1 MIGREQHGL
10 YLLKEHNVN
19 GNSITSHSLV
29 ARKLPNS
36 ELWHRRMGHVPLPVL
51 KKFPSISN
59 SCSSALEQ
67 CDICPMARQTRIPF
81 KHSLTT
87 SVTYFELIHMDVWGP
102 YKITIYNG
110 MNYFLTLVDD
120 YSRWTWVF
128 LLRLKSDVSS
138 VIKTFLAMILNQ
150 FEKHVKV
157 FRTDNGSEFF
167 NNTCGELFKT
177 HGILHQSSC
186 PYTPQQNGVVER
198 RHRHLLETARAIKFQ
213 GNLPSKFWGCCV
225 EAAA

>member
-1 MIGREQHGL
+1 MLYVPTFKFNLLSVSKATKQLNCCISFYPDFCTFQDLSNGRVKMIGREQHGL

-81 KHSLTT
+81 THSLTAST
-87 SVTYFELIHMDVWGP
+87 TCFELIHMDVWGP
-102 YKITIYNG
+102 YKITTYNG

-120 YSRWTWVF
+120 YSRWTWF
-128 LLRLKSDVSS
+128 FCSDSS
-138 VIKTFLAMILNQ
+138 LMYPV
-150 FEKHVKV
+150 
-157 FRTDNGSEFF
+157 
-167 NNTCGELFKT
+167 
-177 HGILHQSSC
+177 
-186 PYTPQQNGVVER
+186 
-198 RHRHLLETARAIKFQ
+198 
-213 GNLPSKFWGCCV
+213 
-225 EAAA
+225 